1 MSEVVNEEEEGIVL
15 PLVPW
20 VFDPANIGNLSGV
33 LLIPRVSN
41 FRVPI
46 AEFRAAI
53 DRVDATHNT
62 KFLDFVP
69 HVIADDEAFS
79 RTCQH
84 FRHGGGT
91 LLRVPQA
98 ANRNPRY
105 TWAATVVDAATEMVS
120 MEGRAWLEFRRDA
133 KNKTVGTVHFSG
145 PQDGY
150 VMPTD
155 VATEFDAAYNRNKL
169 TFGTADCRTMVA
181 AMLGQLSAKLI
192 GRNIWFIPATSKLAV
207 FADVM
212 NAVNNMA
219 QHSALVVFE
228 IAKTTQNDAV
238 AQQVITEV
246 FKRQIAEAQ
255 QAVTDYI
262 EDVKAYSIDPKN
274 NKMRYKSRATR
285 GFNDINVLVAETQ
298 LYASIMGEV
307 AADAAAQAAELQ
319 QKWHVLYSTA
329 LVRDNNFDGA
339 STVLALR
346 NLLKP
351 D

>member
-1 MSEVVNEEEEGIVL
+1 
-15 PLVPW
+15 
-20 VFDPANIGNLSGV
+20 
-33 LLIPRVSN
+33 
-41 FRVPI
+41 
-46 AEFRAAI
+46 
-53 DRVDATHNT
+53 
-62 KFLDFVP
+62 
-69 HVIADDEAFS
+69 
-79 RTCQH
+79 
-84 FRHGGGT
+84 
-91 LLRVPQA
+91 
-98 ANRNPRY
+98 
-105 TWAATVVDAATEMVS
+105 
-120 MEGRAWLEFRRDA
+120 
-133 KNKTVGTVHFSG
+133 
-145 PQDGY
+145 
-150 VMPTD
+150 
-155 VATEFDAAYNRNKL
+155 
-169 TFGTADCRTMVA
+169 
-181 AMLGQLSAKLI
+181 
-192 GRNIWFIPATSKLAV
+192 
-207 FADVM
+207 
-212 NAVNNMA
+212 
-219 QHSALVVFE
+219 LVVFE